1 MYMMFIIYQIHHLMN
16 EFKILIFTYN
26 NDMQERMFESQI
38 LIYLF

>member
-1 MYMMFIIYQIHHLMN
+1 MN